1 MSNLSTMATLG
12 TPKKCP
18 FYIGGHS
25 VEVFQQKLIC
35 YLVWTVLGWP
45 LLTGGCCSEE
55 VVNTGLAVCTTV
67 VKKDEQNLLLITA
80 NKGVSLSG
88 RQIRKSQVRSAVLV
102 VQVSAGRTRARN
114 GSGA

>member
-1 MSNLSTMATLG
+1 MILSVVYMSNLSTMATLG
-12 TPKKCP
+12 TPTKCP

-45 LLTGGCCSEE
+45 LLTGGCCSE
-55 VVNTGLAVCTTV
+55 VVVYTSLTVCTSE
-67 VKKDEQNLLLITA
+67 VKKAYQNLLLITA

-88 RQIRKSQVRSAVLV
+88 RQI
-102 VQVSAGRTRARN
+102 
-114 GSGA
+114 